1 MTENIKGKVVLVT
14 GGSSGIGK
22 AAALAFAD
30 EGAKVVVA
38 SRGVPMGEETV
49 AEIREK
55 GGEAIFVPTDVSIN
69 SDVEALIAKIIET
82 YGSLDIAVNN
92 AGVEDILLPTH
103 LCTEENWDRVVGIN
117 LKGAFLCMKH
127 EITQML
133 QQGGGAIVNI
143 TSVAGLRGF
152 PGFPAYS
159 ASKGGLVQLTRTAGL
174 EYADA
179 NIRINAVTL
188 GGVETPM
195 IGRIFARAQEL
206 KMEQI
211 NPHPLQKVVK
221 PEEAAKYILWLAA
234 DTTPYMVGHNMVV
247 DGGWSIQ

>member
-1 MTENIKGKVVLVT
+1 
-14 GGSSGIGK
+14 
-22 AAALAFAD
+22 
-30 EGAKVVVA
+30 
-38 SRGVPMGEETV
+38 
-49 AEIREK
+49 
-55 GGEAIFVPTDVSIN
+55 
-69 SDVEALIAKIIET
+69 
-82 YGSLDIAVNN
+82 LDIAVNN

-159 ASKGGLVQLTRTAGL
+159 ASKGGLVQLTRTAAL

-195 IGRIFARAQEL
+195 IGRIFARAREL
-206 KMEQI
+206 EMESI
-211 NPHPLQKVVK
+211 NPHPLQKVAK
-221 PEEAAKYILWLAA
+221 ADEAAKYILWLASEI
-234 DTTPYMVGHNMVV
+234 TLYMIGHNMVV